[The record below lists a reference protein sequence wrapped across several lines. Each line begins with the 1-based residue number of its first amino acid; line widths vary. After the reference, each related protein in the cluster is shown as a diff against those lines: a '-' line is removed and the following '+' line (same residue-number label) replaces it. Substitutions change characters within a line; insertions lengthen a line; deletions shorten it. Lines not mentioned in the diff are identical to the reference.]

1 MKMQLISVLVSCGSI
16 LEKIKENLKKKK
28 KSKQQQKTT
37 TSLCHSL
44 FEKYQLTFILAPF
57 HQIYFELT
65 IVSPGAVSE

>member
-1 MKMQLISVLVSCGSI
+1 MQLKSVLVSCGSI
-16 LEKIKENLKKKK
+16 LENIRERKSQKKN

-65 IVSPGAVSE
+65 VVSPGAVSE